1 MTNCSAQSTP
11 ANIKPLGTDPDGDP
25 PTEPWSYASIIGK
38 LNYLA
43 NNTRPDIAF
52 ATHQCARFTHRP
64 KRSHE
69 IAVKKIIRYLQGTA
83 GQGIT
88 YKIHNNHLDLTC
100 YADADFAG
108 LWGVEDPLDPI
119 STKS

>member
-1 MTNCSAQSTP
+1 VNLYLGVEVCREGENLTLTQTGLIQDIISSAFMTNCSAQSTP
-11 ANIKPLGTDPDGDP
+11 ANIKPLGTNPDGDP

-69 IAVKKIIRYLQGTA
+69 IAVKKIITIL
-83 GQGIT
+83 
-88 YKIHNNHLDLTC
+88 
-100 YADADFAG
+100 
-108 LWGVEDPLDPI
+108 PLVGF
-119 STKS
+119 